1 MTEVYIVIECSDG
14 ADVCGVFST
23 LEKAYKFISDD
34 NSLIVLR
41 GLARVDVWTI
51 DDTGGTPK

>member
-23 LEKAYKFISDD
+23 LEKADTFVSDD
-34 NSLIVLR
+34 DSLC